1 MSIQGDLTKE
11 LTEQWANSIDDVAA
25 AILANLD
32 QQHFFPLLDLSG
44 LNELSDAAA
53 ESLSKHKGD
62 LVLSGLTEVSDA
74 AVESLS
80 KHEGELYLGLRKLS
94 DAAAES
100 LSKHKGYLHLEF
112 LDELSDAA
120 AESLSKH
127 QEGLSLN
134 DRIELSAAGGNRSLS
149 IGESWPM
156 SSESP
161 QCFPNKPTQLSLN
174 PVSLIVDHD

>member
-1 MSIQGDLTKE
+1 MREEMSIQGDLTKE
-11 LTEQWANSIDDVAA
+11 LAEQWANSIDDVAA

-44 LNELSDAAA
+44 LDEL
-53 ESLSKHKGD
+53 
-62 LVLSGLTEVSDA
+62 SDA

-80 KHEGELYLGLRKLS
+80 KHEGELHLGLRKLS
-94 DAAAES
+94 DAAAKS

-134 DRIELSAAGGNRSLS
+134 GRIEISAAGEKSLS
-149 IGESWPM
+149 KYRGV
-156 SSESP
+156 
-161 QCFPNKPTQLSLN
+161 LAY
-174 PVSLIVDHD
+174 VV